1 MLRGTRW
8 LLALLIG
15 LHTLAGAQTVADS
28 SAFCD
33 PSVLGMPR
41 PKGIVFKYER
51 IPEYHIRSRSPYE
64 GIANNQGEVDHNH
77 RLEFKAKVPLW
88 AKPNLSIAA
97 GFKYATEKYTFDDPN
112 SAYPFYQNLNGKT
125 LKSIGGTLY
134 VVKPFRGNR
143 YFLLR
148 AGGDLNGDYH
158 LRDLNNRRFLRLSV
172 SPLYG
177 FKPSPSTTY
186 AFGFS
191 YNYVFGRSVVSPVLL
206 YNRTFNAHWG
216 LEMLLPAS
224 AKLRYSPNPHTN
236 VYASAELNGANYT
249 VRLVDPVI
257 AQMSTMYLQRSE
269 ARLLL
274 NYEREIYDFLWFG
287 LEAGVRTPFNFSL
300 AESVRTRR
308 DPIIR
313 NQLSSAM
320 LFNASLFV
328 VPPRAFCKKK

>member
-1 MLRGTRW
+1 MLPGTRW

-28 SAFCD
+28 TAFCD
-33 PSVLGMPR
+33 PSVRDMPR

-64 GIANNQGEVDHNH
+64 GIANNQGEVHHNH

-97 GFKYATEKYTFDDPN
+97 GFKYATEKYTFDDSEN
-112 SAYPFYQNLNGKT
+112 AYPFYHNLNGKT

-143 YFLLR
+143 YFVLR

-158 LRDLNNRRFLRLSV
+158 LRDLSNRRFLRLSV

-177 FKPSPSTTY
+177 FKPSPTTTY

-206 YNRTFNAHWG
+206 YNRTLNAHWG

-236 VYASAELNGANYT
+236 LYASAELNGANYT
-249 VRLVDPVI
+249 VRLADPVI
-257 AQMSTMYLQRSE
+257 AQLSTMYLQRSE

-313 NQLSSAM
+313 NQLGSAM

>member
-1 MLRGTRW
+1 MLRGTGW
-8 LLALLIG
+8 LLTLLIG
-15 LHTLAGAQTVADS
+15 IHALAGAQTARDS

-33 PSVLGMPR
+33 PAVVGMPR

-64 GIANNQGEVDHNH
+64 GIANNHGEVDHNH
-77 RLEFKAKVPLW
+77 RLEFKAKAPLW
-88 AKPNLSIAA
+88 SKPGLSIAA

-112 SAYPFYQNLNGKT
+112 NAYSFYRNLDDKT
-125 LKSIGGTLY
+125 LKSIGATLY

-158 LRDLNNRRFLRLSV
+158 LRDVNNRRFMRLSV

-177 FKPSPSTTY
+177 FKPNPHTTY

-191 YNYVFGRSVVSPVLL
+191 YNYVFGRSVVSPVVL
-206 YNRTFNAHWG
+206 YNRTFNSRWG
-216 LEMLLPAS
+216 VEMLLPAS

-257 AQMSTMYLQRSE
+257 AQLSTMYLQRSE
-269 ARLLL
+269 VRMLL

-287 LEAGVRTPFNFSL
+287 LEAGVRAPFNFALS
-300 AESVRTRR
+300 ESVRTRR

-313 NQLSSAM
+313 NQLGSAM
-320 LFNASLFV
+320 LFNASLFL